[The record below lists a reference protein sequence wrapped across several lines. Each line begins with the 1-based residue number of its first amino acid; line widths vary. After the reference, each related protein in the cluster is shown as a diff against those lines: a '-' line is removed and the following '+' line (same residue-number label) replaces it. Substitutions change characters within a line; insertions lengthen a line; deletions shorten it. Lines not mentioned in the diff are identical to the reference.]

1 MLRAVPKP
9 AILKASLA
17 LLLPVALAGAYWFF
31 ARPSV
36 ELPRSALEFAPERS
50 MLVGHVD
57 VARILSSEAY
67 REWTREHEDAGLAR
81 ITAQCG
87 FNPLSRVESAL
98 LFLGDASEPTRDE
111 LGILLRGPI
120 RSQAML
126 KCLKDAIE
134 AGGGG
139 IREAHVRDF
148 PAIVSQHGTSEAVFV
163 GSDGVLG
170 GAPAIVESALNV
182 LERRTP
188 SLSADAWFQRV
199 WSKVSNSTDLAV
211 AARVPAS
218 WRGALERLA
227 QRAGMPALANLEG
240 AGASLRLGTDNHLT
254 VVVATA
260 NDADATSLSNT
271 AQTML
276 RAQAEDLVLRLTVVG
291 RLFSRLHVDTQGPLI
306 VATVNGTVDE
316 VKQAAELYGRVNRG
330 EMLDEAREANA
341 PAAPPPPPAN
351 EPAAPA
357 AAP

>member
-1 MLRAVPKP
+1 MLRTVSNKAL
-9 AILKASLA
+9 LKASLA
-17 LLLPVALAGAYWFF
+17 LLVPIVLAGGYWFF
-31 ARPSV
+31 AHPSV
-36 ELPRSALEFAPERS
+36 ELPRSALEFAPQRS
-50 MLVGHVD
+50 LLVGHVD
-57 VARILSSEAY
+57 VARVLSSEAY

-87 FNPLSRVESAL
+87 FNPLSRVESAFV
-98 LFLGDASEPTRDE
+98 FLGDANEPTRDE
-111 LGILLRGPI
+111 LGVLLRGPI

-148 PAIVSQHGTSEAVFV
+148 SAIISEHGTSEAVFV

-170 GAPAIVESALNV
+170 GAPAIVESVLDV
-182 LERRTP
+182 LERKTP
-188 SLSADAWFQRV
+188 SLSADAWFRRI
-199 WSKVSNSTDLAV
+199 WSEVSNNADIAM
-211 AARVPAS
+211 AARMPAS
-218 WRGALERLA
+218 WRGALGRLA
-227 QRAGMPALANLEG
+227 ERSGLPSLANLEG
-240 AGASLRLGTDNHLT
+240 AGASLRLGTDNRLT

-260 NDADATSLSNT
+260 NDADASSLSNT

-291 RLFSRLHVDTQGPLI
+291 RLFSRLHVGTQGPLI

-316 VKQAAELYGRVNRG
+316 VKRAAELYGRVNRG

-341 PAAPPPPPAN
+341 PAAPAAPAN
-351 EPAAPA
+351 EPAAPD